1 MANQGLL
8 FMPDISGFTKFI
20 HQTEVD
26 HSRFIIQELL
36 EALINS
42 NQLQLQVSE
51 IEGDAI
57 LFYRFGE
64 IPPLELIYDQV
75 KAMFCS
81 FHKILRSNS
90 QRRICMCSACRQ
102 ADSLTLKVVTHK
114 GIFSTYKVKEYS
126 KLIGPDIITV
136 HHLLKNEIPIH
147 EYWLISD
154 SFFSLQNETVKLPEM
169 LKWEKGHKQTENGKI
184 DFYYSLLSPLKEE
197 LELVQQVKPGIK
209 GKRVKIL
216 SSEKEYNVSIQKLFS
231 VIGDISHKPRWMEN
245 VKGTTHI
252 SSPINQIG
260 TSHQC
265 LLDKSIEIMTT
276 SDFYSDD
283 STIVMEETDKKKMFT
298 CQFELVKK
306 EEFKTLLIMNFFMK
320 KNILLLTMFHLF
332 MKNSF
337 IKKINQSLQNLQA
350 FLNTDEAVSCH
361 C

>member
-8 FMPDISGFTKFI
+8 FMPDISGFTKFVN
-20 HQTEVD
+20 QTEVD
-26 HSRFIIQELL
+26 HSRFIIKDLL

-42 NQLQLQVSE
+42 NQLQLHVSE

-90 QRRICMCSACRQ
+90 LRRICQCSACRQ

-114 GIFSTYKVKEYS
+114 GVFSTYKVKEFS
-126 KLIGPDIITV
+126 KLIGSDIITV
-136 HHLLKNEIPIH
+136 HNLLKNEIPIH

-154 SFFSLQNETVKLPEM
+154 SFFNVQDENVKLPEK
-169 LKWEKGHKQTENGKI
+169 LNWEKGQKQTENGKI
-184 DFYYSLLSPLKEE
+184 NFYYSLLTPLKEE
-197 LELVQQVKPGIK
+197 IEIAKQGELGIQ

-216 SSEKEYNVSIQKLFS
+216 SFEKEYNENMQKLFS
-231 VIGDISHKPRWMEN
+231 VIGDLSHRSRWMEDL
-245 VKGTTHI
+245 KGTANI
-252 SSPINQIG
+252 STPINQIG
-260 TSHQC
+260 TSHEC
-265 LLDKSIEIMTT
+265 LLDKSIEVMTT
-276 SDFYSDD
+276 TDFYSDD
-283 STIVMEETDKKKMFT
+283 VRIVMEETDKKKMFT

-306 EEFKTLLIMNFFMK
+306 EENKTLLILNFFIKRNILLITMFNLFMK
-320 KNILLLTMFHLF
+320 K
-332 MKNSF
+332 SF
-337 IKKINQSLQNLQA
+337 IKKINQSMKNLQD
-350 FLNTDEAVSCH
+350 FLNTDTAVTCH